1 MRTPAAKTFLL
12 FLLIIPT
19 PLFADGLT
27 DVRATLQKLQSDQL
41 LRARVEIKTR
51 RLGGESDKQ
60 KQSQAVSTVIVE
72 SGPQGLT
79 LSWSPEQIKQSRKAA
94 WAERANPD
102 APKSDLAT
110 LKALAAG
117 DALNL
122 LDAADPLRR
131 GLEKGV
137 LQEDKRD
144 NYQGKP
150 ARLLIVKVDLG
161 LDEEERKALKSSEA
175 ILKLWLD
182 GDGVPLAMER
192 DIQAK
197 FSKFLIGFRV
207 HEHETR
213 EFQRAGGRLVVTR
226 ASKDSSGSGL
236 GHSDEVHS
244 STIVTL
250 LTE

>member
-1 MRTPAAKTFLL
+1 VKLILL
-12 FLLIIPT
+12 FLLTIPT
-19 PLFADGLT
+19 LLLADGLS
-27 DVRATLQKLQSDQL
+27 DMRATLQKLQSDQL
-41 LRARVEIKTR
+41 LRARVEIRTR

-60 KQSQAVSTVIVE
+60 KQSQVSSIVIVE

-117 DALNL
+117 EALNL

-131 GLEKGV
+131 GLEKAV

-144 NYQGKP
+144 TYQGKP
-150 ARLLIVKVDLG
+150 VRLLVIRVDPG

-207 HEHETR
+207 REHETR

-226 ASKDSSGSGL
+226 ASKDSSGSGF
-236 GHSDEVHS
+236 GHSDESH
-244 STIVTL
+244 TTTTVTL